1 MSRVI
6 KSIFG
11 GKSKEDKQAAALQ
24 AAALKTEQL
33 RTQADTNRA
42 NLSASE
48 AEQSRLR
55 GRRAGRLKALAF
67 IGSGEQGLSDKL
79 GG

>member
-1 MSRVI
+1 MRMI
-6 KSIFG
+6 KGIFG
-11 GKSKEDKQAAALQ
+11 GKSKEDKQASALQ
-24 AAALKTEQL
+24 AAALKTEQM
-33 RTQADTNRA
+33 RTQADTNRS
-42 NLSASE
+42 NLSTSE

-67 IGSGEQGLSDKL
+67 QGTGEQGLANTL

>member
-1 MSRVI
+1 MTRII
-6 KSIFG
+6 KGIFG
-11 GKSKEDKQAAALQ
+11 GKSREEKQAAALQ
-24 AAALKTEQL
+24 EQALKSERL
-33 RTQADTNRA
+33 RTQSDTNRA

-67 IGSGEQGLSDKL
+67 SGSGEQGLASTL

>member
-1 MSRVI
+1 MARMI
-6 KSIFG
+6 KGIFG
-11 GKSKEDKQAAALQ
+11 GKSKEEKQAGALQ

-42 NLSASE
+42 NISMSE

-55 GRRAGRLKALAF
+55 GRRAGRLKALAYA
-67 IGSGEQGLSDKL
+67 GSGEQGLTSTL